1 VEFTLL
7 DAGYTINEGYV
18 RATDGSPIG
27 AKITVIETDKMRIH
41 GVYRSNR
48 MTGKFIF
55 MKCEDHDYQLIVEAE
70 GYFSNT
76 VYRSGEENETLDIE
90 LLTNKE

>member
-1 VEFTLL
+1 
-7 DAGYTINEGYV
+7 
-18 RATDGSPIG
+18 
-27 AKITVIETDKMRIH
+27 
-41 GVYRSNR
+41 
-48 MTGKFIF
+48 